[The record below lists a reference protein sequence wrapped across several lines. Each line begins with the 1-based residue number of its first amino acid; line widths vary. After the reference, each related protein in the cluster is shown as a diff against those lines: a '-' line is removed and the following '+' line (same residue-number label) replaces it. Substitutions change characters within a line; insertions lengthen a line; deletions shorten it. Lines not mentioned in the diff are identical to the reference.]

1 MSEKICGIYKIE
13 NKKTH
18 QVYIG
23 QSIDINRRWKNHRTR
38 SQHRGKDFLQT
49 RLYPAMY
56 GNLEN
61 FEFSIVEKCKKNELD
76 KREIYW
82 IDYYKS
88 TIPMYGYNIS
98 SGGKIY
104 EEHKILHQKELNEIA
119 ELLATTDLT
128 QTEIAS
134 KFGVGQRTV
143 SSVNTGDY
151 DIDEKYTFPIRDK
164 KHITGKIKESSNRKK
179 ERLNGRSEF
188 WLGTCAY
195 CGSSCHTGAVCCWS
209 CFCKKKKSESKC
221 PEKEVLEN
229 MIGKMPFV
237 KIAEKFDVS
246 DSTIRKWC
254 ENYGLPFMRKDIIV
268 WEQAQ

>member
-61 FEFSIVEKCKKNELD
+61 FEFSIVEECEKNELD
-76 KREIYW
+76 EREIYW

-88 TIPMYGYNIS
+88 TVPMYGYNIS
-98 SGGKIY
+98 SGGKIS
-104 EEHKILHQKELNEIA
+104 EEHRILHQKELNEIA

-151 DIDEKYTFPIRDK
+151 DIDEKYKFPIRDK
-164 KHITGKIKESSNRKK
+164 KHLTGKIKESSEKK
-179 ERLNGRSEF
+179 KKRLNGQKGAF
-188 WLGTCAY
+188 LGTCTI
-195 CGSSCHTGAVCCWS
+195 CGCACSTNAKHCLSCSSIMSRKVERPS
-209 CFCKKKKSESKC
+209 
-221 PEKEVLEN
+221 KEVLSSL
-229 MIGKMPFV
+229 IGVIPMEQ
-237 KIAEKFDVS
+237 IGRNYGVS
-246 DSTIRKWC
+246 GTAIRKWC
-254 ENYGLPFMRKDIIV
+254 ISYGIPFMRKDLKKI
-268 WEQAQ
+268 AS